1 MPYLVDSDWVADFLA
16 GRSAAIQL
24 IQTLL
29 PSGVSISAISYMEV
43 VEGVRGSRNRSALAQ
58 GFHAFLQ
65 GVPVL
70 EFSQEIAD
78 RAANIRLDLRG
89 RKRQVNE
96 RALDILVAA
105 TAMEHGLTLVTRN
118 TRDYV
123 DIGGLQLYQIL

>member
-29 PSGVSISAISYMEV
+29 PSGVSICAISYMEV

-58 GFHAFLQ
+58 GFHVFLQ
-65 GVPVL
+65 GVPVV
-70 EFSQEIAD
+70 EFSQEIAE
-78 RAANIRLDLRG
+78 RAADIRLDLRG

-96 RALDILVAA
+96 RPLDILVAA